1 MSGSREATGLDHDG
15 ERAPSDGAW
24 KAQHEVLAVRYG
36 TRTTR
41 RSEVFLHYDTYGE
54 PDAGV
59 VMDYYF
65 WVVRLDGRT
74 TLVDCG
80 FNDASGGRRH
90 RTMLCPPERALVRLG
105 VDPGEVTTVVLT
117 HGHYD
122 HIGNLRVFP
131 DARLVMSRREYD
143 FWTGPMA
150 RKPLFAGS
158 VEDEDVAALRVAHA
172 AGRLDLVDGRTT
184 LAGGIELVEVG
195 GHTPGQLIVL
205 VGDVVIASDA
215 LHYYEEL
222 DRDRPFAHVAD
233 LPAMYGAFQLLRE
246 LADTHRLVA
255 GHDPDVMRRFPVV
268 GDGLAATIALGGR

>member
-1 MSGSREATGLDHDG
+1 MSSPT
-15 ERAPSDGAW
+15 S
-24 KAQHEVLAVRYG
+24 EVLAVRYG

-41 RSEVFLHYDTYGE
+41 KSEVYLHFDTYGE
-54 PDAGV
+54 RDCDV

-65 WVVRLDGRT
+65 WVVRRDGHT
-74 TLVDCG
+74 ILVDCG
-80 FNDASGGRRH
+80 FNETSGGRRH
-90 RTMLCPPERALVRLG
+90 RTMLCPPAAALARLG
-105 VDPGEVTTVVLT
+105 IDPGEVTTAVLT

-122 HIGNLRVFP
+122 HIGNLRDFP
-131 DARLVMSRREYD
+131 AARLVMSRREYD

-158 VEDEDVAALRVAHA
+158 AEPEDVAALRVAHA
-172 AGRLDLVDGRTT
+172 AGRL
-184 LAGGIELVEVG
+184 ELVEGRATLPGGVQLVDVG

-222 DRDRPFAHVAD
+222 DLDRPFAHVAD

-246 LADTHRLVA
+246 LGETHRLVA

-268 GDGLAATIALGGR
+268 GDGLAARITLNGR